1 MRASKTFYAIAG
13 PLLYSNV
20 IVKHM
25 QPLSCALKGLRVKT
39 NEDGIHVPKLG
50 NRKAELLTHVQQ
62 LTIATHLCLWD
73 AIGSG
78 WFPNLKT
85 VLIIPYADGHKN
97 QTLCGKTN
105 QCPILDAVRPNK
117 IVIHNSR
124 TGNRLPRGEPQ
135 TEWPMPH
142 HRLTVECPVLTLV
155 FDEFIYRLAK
165 LPRKVNYRGVDW
177 NRVKEIRIV
186 VTGRLGQRLSK
197 TGQRKYTPPS
207 AYLDKKLRR
216 VSMLATLITGSK
228 VPLTIYVFDYFEPSE
243 PVMIPM
249 QQRLETLL
257 ARSYK
262 AEQSSGSTPT
272 QSRYTIK
279 TLSDYI
285 AEGHEDELLWQELQ
299 YWRELYQRLN
309 DLRRSKRGGEGD
321 Q

>member
-1 MRASKTFYAIAG
+1 
-13 PLLYSNV
+13 
-20 IVKHM
+20 
-25 QPLSCALKGLRVKT
+25 
-39 NEDGIHVPKLG
+39 
-50 NRKAELLTHVQQ
+50 
-62 LTIATHLCLWD
+62 
-73 AIGSG
+73 
-78 WFPNLKT
+78 
-85 VLIIPYADGHKN
+85 
-97 QTLCGKTN
+97 
-105 QCPILDAVRPNK
+105 
-117 IVIHNSR
+117 
-124 TGNRLPRGEPQ
+124 
-135 TEWPMPH
+135 
-142 HRLTVECPVLTLV
+142 
-155 FDEFIYRLAK
+155 
-165 LPRKVNYRGVDW
+165 
-177 NRVKEIRIV
+177 
-186 VTGRLGQRLSK
+186 
-197 TGQRKYTPPS
+197 
-207 AYLDKKLRR
+207 
-216 VSMLATLITGSK
+216 MLATLITGSK